1 MAGNPMTA
9 SEAQCEDAIIAAASI
24 LGYRVHAERPARSA
38 KGYRTAIKGHAGFPD
53 LTIAG
58 HGHLMFV
65 ELKRRPNKATTEQE
79 AWLAAL
85 REAGVHAHVW
95 YVPEDQLALI
105 GWLQRIANTRKRA
118 S

>member
-1 MAGNPMTA
+1 VKTPSSPPPPSSATA
-9 SEAQCEDAIIAAASI
+9 STPNAQ
-24 LGYRVHAERPARSA
+24 
-38 KGYRTAIKGHAGFPD
+38 HAGFPD